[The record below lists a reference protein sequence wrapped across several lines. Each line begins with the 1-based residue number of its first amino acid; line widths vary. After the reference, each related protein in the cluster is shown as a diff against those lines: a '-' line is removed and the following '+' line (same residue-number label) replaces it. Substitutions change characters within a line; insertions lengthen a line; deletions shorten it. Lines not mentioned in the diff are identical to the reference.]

1 MSQVGTLK
9 DTPAGEVLNVL
20 LRKGPQTVKE
30 LQEALGLSSTAVRL
44 HLHRLQSQGYIEPR
58 EERRG
63 VGRPVKVYHLTE
75 KARTAMGSHS
85 ESLAL
90 TLLEEMLRLE
100 GPEKVRVLLDRVS
113 TRLADD
119 YGETVRSS
127 NLYKRIQEL
136 AQALERR
143 GILADVIQVGEDTIF
158 IREYTCPYYDLAQ
171 DYRAICEMEESLMSQ
186 VLGTPVTLEAC
197 MMDGEHGCM
206 FAISIGNADENVPM
220 QDDRR

>member
-1 MSQVGTLK
+1 MSQTRLLK

-30 LQEALGLSSTAVRL
+30 LQEELGLSSTAVRL
-44 HLHRLQSQGYIEPR
+44 HLNRLMAQGYIEPR

-90 TLLEEMLRLE
+90 ALLEEMLRLE

-113 TRLADD
+113 ARLADD
-119 YGETVRSS
+119 YGAAVRSPI
-127 NLYKRIQEL
+127 LYQRVQEL
-136 AQALERR
+136 ARALEQR
-143 GILADVIQVGEDTIF
+143 GILADVIRVGEDAIF

-171 DYRAICEMEESLMSQ
+171 DYRAICEMEESLLSQ
-186 VLGTPVTLEAC
+186 VLGMPVTLEAC

-206 FAISIGNADENVPM
+206 FAVSLNTSNE
-220 QDDRR
+220 